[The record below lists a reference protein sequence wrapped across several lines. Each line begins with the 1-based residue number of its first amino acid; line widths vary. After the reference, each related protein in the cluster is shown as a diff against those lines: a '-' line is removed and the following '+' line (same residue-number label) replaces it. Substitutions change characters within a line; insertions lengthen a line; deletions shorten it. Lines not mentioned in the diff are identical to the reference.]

1 MLPNTPV
8 AIRGPISIMWRRVSL
23 LKVFDIERPVHRG
36 RKPAKTIG
44 IKQTPT
50 VLTQILMPDIVTHAN
65 QKIRRLCQ
73 GPLISMPQR
82 KARIDVAKNN
92 ISD

>member
-1 MLPNTPV
+1 M
-8 AIRGPISIMWRRVSL
+8 AIRGPISIMWCRVSL
-23 LKVFDIERPVHRG
+23 LKMFDIERPVKRG

-44 IKQTPT
+44 IKQIPT
-50 VLTQILMPDIVTHAN
+50 VLTQILIPDIVAHAN
-65 QKIRRLCQ
+65 QKIRRFCQ
-73 GPLISMPQR
+73 GPSISMPQR